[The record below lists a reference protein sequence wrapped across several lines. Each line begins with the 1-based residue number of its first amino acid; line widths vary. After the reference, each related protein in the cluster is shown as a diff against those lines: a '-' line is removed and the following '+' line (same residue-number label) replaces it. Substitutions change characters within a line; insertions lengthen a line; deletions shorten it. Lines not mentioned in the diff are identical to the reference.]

1 MTQEEARKFLM
12 NKKVFVKDKSKEI
25 QEKLFEI
32 GFKWYGY
39 PTQELKY
46 LNKPFLFIDELKK
59 LSYGEHVDYFY
70 KHSYEEISAE
80 DILNI
85 KVEYLPKTWEEFCEN
100 NPVSDKEACIAYN
113 STIKIVSSHPRVSAL
128 DRNTLPSYE
137 AAKAHR
143 ALMQLHQL
151 RDCYRQGW
159 VPYLTANSNNY
170 CVVGYYNSD
179 TKNIEYQ
186 VINSCNSTFLS
197 FPTCE
202 LAEEF
207 LTNFYELIEQAG
219 DLI

>member
-1 MTQEEARKFLM
+1 MTQEEAINFLS

-32 GFKWYGY
+32 GFIWYEV
-39 PTQELKY
+39 PNTEPKY
-46 LNKPFLFIDELKK
+46 LTKPFLYICKNRIIT
-59 LSYGEHVDYFY
+59 YGNDVNFFY
-70 KHSYEEISAE
+70 SHRHTEISAE

-113 STIKIVSSHPRVSAL
+113 GNITTVSSRPRVSTV
-128 DRNTLPSYE
+128 DKNTLPSYE

-151 RDCYRQGW
+151 RDCYRGNTLSMYWYSIIMRGESDLIVVQD
-159 VPYLTANSNNY
+159 NNR
-170 CVVGYYNSD
+170 
-179 TKNIEYQ
+179 
-186 VINSCNSTFLS
+186 FLS
-197 FPTCE
+197 FPTRE
-202 LAEEF
+202 LAKEF
-207 LTNFYELIEQAG
+207 LTNFKDLIEEAG